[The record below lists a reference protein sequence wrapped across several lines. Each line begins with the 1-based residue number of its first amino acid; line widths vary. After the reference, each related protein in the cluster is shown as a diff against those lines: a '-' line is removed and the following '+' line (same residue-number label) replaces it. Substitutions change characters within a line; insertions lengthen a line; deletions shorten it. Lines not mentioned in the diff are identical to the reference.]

1 MEKLGME
8 VALSFWYLLEDVC
21 NAHLSLAIGIFSN
34 LYSIFQVSQ
43 ELELLGGSETSIQ
56 WMEGSQ
62 TS

>member
-1 MEKLGME
+1 ME

-21 NAHLSLAIGIFSN
+21 NAYLSLAIGIFSN

-56 WMEGSQ
+56 
-62 TS
+62 